1 MGTLADT
8 LREVERTE
16 KKAHEDPD
24 ARVLGALSQAVRVA
38 GELPYTLAD
47 LHAVKTA
54 DFDAL
59 AARRSDLV
67 EKVAACD
74 GTPAG
79 KVRALADSV
88 RIAGIDRV
96 FETREKRASVI
107 RALGALS
114 LLKRVPR

>member
-1 MGTLADT
+1 MGTLAEA
-8 LREVERTE
+8 LRDIERAE
-16 KKAHEDPD
+16 KRAYEDPS
-24 ARVLGALSQAVRVA
+24 ARALGALSQAVRVA
-38 GELPYTLAD
+38 GETPFTLAD

-59 AARRSDLV
+59 TARRAELT

-74 GTPAG
+74 GTVVG
-79 KVRALADSV
+79 QVRALADSV
-88 RIAGIDRV
+88 RIAGIDRA
-96 FETREKRASVI
+96 FMAREKRAAVV